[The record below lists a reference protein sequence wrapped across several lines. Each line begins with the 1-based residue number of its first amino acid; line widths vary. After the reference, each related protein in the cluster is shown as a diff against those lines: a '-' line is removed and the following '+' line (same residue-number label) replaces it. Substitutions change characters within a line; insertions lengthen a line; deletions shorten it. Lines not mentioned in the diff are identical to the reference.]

1 MSTIN
6 PTSRWPAADVSPIR
20 GTVSYDSWSFMRTT
34 CRSLLLLSLLVIPVA
49 CRSADGPVPE
59 PSGDEADEVYEL
71 SRDILN
77 VASGDPQAF
86 QELTDDLGTQGP
98 YETGQPRAAALA
110 KSLQGALVGR
120 QLTQEQAKRLA
131 DDLYI
136 VFAGDKLSPGQVE
149 AVLSRVSGLLR
160 EVGTPE
166 DSINPVRDNITSV
179 QALVNPGRK
188 RWWDIL

>member
-1 MSTIN
+1 
-6 PTSRWPAADVSPIR
+6 
-20 GTVSYDSWSFMRTT
+20 MRTLS
-34 CRSLLLLSLLVIPVA
+34 RALILLSLLILAAA
-49 CRSADGPVPE
+49 CRSPDGPIPE
-59 PSGDEADEVYEL
+59 PTGDEPDEVYEL

-77 VASGDPQAF
+77 VAGGDPEAF
-86 QELTDDLGTQGP
+86 KELADDLGTQGP
-98 YETGQPRAAALA
+98 FETGQPRAAALA

-120 QLTQEQAKRLA
+120 QMTQEQAKRLA

-136 VFAGDKLSPGQVE
+136 VFAGDRLSPGQVD
-149 AVLSRVSGLLR
+149 AVQTRVSGLLR

-166 DSINPVRDNITSV
+166 GAIGPVRDSIASV

>member
-1 MSTIN
+1 
-6 PTSRWPAADVSPIR
+6 
-20 GTVSYDSWSFMRTT
+20 MRTT
-34 CRSLLLLSLLVIPVA
+34 LRSLTVLSLLLLAAA
-49 CRSADGPVPE
+49 CRDADGPIPA
-59 PSGDEADEVYEL
+59 PTGDEADEVYEL

-77 VASGDPQAF
+77 VAGGDPQAF

-98 YETGQPRAAALA
+98 LETGQPRAAALA

-120 QLTQEQAKRLA
+120 QISQEQAKRLA

-136 VFAGDKLSPGQVE
+136 VLAGDKLSPGQVE
-149 AVLSRVSGLLR
+149 AVQTRVSGLLR

-166 DSINPVRDNITSV
+166 GAIAPVRDSITSV